1 MRIFFAGGGTGGHLY
16 PALAVARAV
25 TELEPAAR
33 PLFIGAQRG
42 IEREILPS
50 TGFEHVLLDLHPLY
64 RTRPWRSWRT
74 AVGFATAWRAI
85 GAAARQE
92 PPLAVVGT
100 GGYAA
105 ATALAWATWNRVPYA
120 IQEQN
125 SYPGLTVRT
134 FSHRARELWLGFPE
148 AASSLRLRDPAAAV
162 DTGNPITPPPS
173 PRPERDAARASWG
186 LGPGGHVLLVSG
198 GSQGALALNEAV
210 AGWVREG
217 LPPGL
222 SLIWGAGRAHFHR
235 YRDLEAPN
243 VRVRAYLDP
252 MADAYAAAD
261 LALTRAGA
269 MTTAELCAWGLP
281 MVLVP
286 LPTAAADHQTANA
299 VALEAAGAAI
309 HLPQAAMSVQSLREA
324 VAGVVEDPARAAA
337 LASGARA
344 RGRPDAAAVIAGRLL
359 AIARGTAGS
368 VGSVG
373 GERR

>member
-1 MRIFFAGGGTGGHLY
+1 M
-16 PALAVARAV
+16 
-25 TELEPAAR
+25 
-33 PLFIGAQRG
+33 
-42 IEREILPS
+42 
-50 TGFEHVLLDLHPLY
+50 
-64 RTRPWRSWRT
+64 
-74 AVGFATAWRAI
+74 
-85 GAAARQE
+85 
-92 PPLAVVGT
+92 
-100 GGYAA
+100 
-105 ATALAWATWNRVPYA
+105 
-120 IQEQN
+120 
-125 SYPGLTVRT
+125 
-134 FSHRARELWLGFPE
+134 
-148 AASSLRLRDPAAAV
+148 
-162 DTGNPITPPPS
+162 
-173 PRPERDAARASWG
+173 
-186 LGPGGHVLLVSG
+186 SG